1 MQNEDQ
7 KTPLDL
13 ALISGELETARLLIK
28 SGSNVNSQSSLGWTP
43 LHTAARNGHLI
54 LVKLLLDSGADTDI
68 RTRNTTS
75 NGEETAFD
83 LAWKNGKRDVASFL
97 ARQSGNVRALD
108 IVSSAPS
115 GAESQDSP
123 TDEIV
128 NGGDSNLSDNSLHNA
143 LSSDSHIDAFQR
155 LLNRGADV
163 NERDERLK
171 TPLHVASYDGKL
183 EIAKILIKYGAD
195 VNSRDNEGWTPLHWA
210 APNHGLVDILRLLL
224 DNGADIDATEREG
237 DTALHI
243 ASGNGKLETVRFL
256 LGREA
261 NPHIRNVYGRTA
273 SQNALLG
280 GHRKIAQLLS
290 EYDVGGV

>member
-1 MQNEDQ
+1 M
-7 KTPLDL
+7 
-13 ALISGELETARLLIK
+13 
-28 SGSNVNSQSSLGWTP
+28 
-43 LHTAARNGHLI
+43 
-54 LVKLLLDSGADTDI
+54 
-68 RTRNTTS
+68 
-75 NGEETAFD
+75 
-83 LAWKNGKRDVASFL
+83 
-97 ARQSGNVRALD
+97 
-108 IVSSAPS
+108 
-115 GAESQDSP
+115 
-123 TDEIV
+123 
-128 NGGDSNLSDNSLHNA
+128 
-143 LSSDSHIDAFQR
+143 
-155 LLNRGADV
+155 
-163 NERDERLK
+163 
-171 TPLHVASYDGKL
+171 HVASYDGKL

-243 ASGNGKLETVRFL
+243 ASGNGKFESVRFL